1 MASTDRP
8 KPLYRRIGDELMDRV
23 RSGSYPV
30 GTDLPTEVELAKEFD
45 TTRFTIRGALH
56 HLETSRMIT
65 RRQGS
70 GSRVISDRPLDA
82 YSLAVAEDEDLLR
95 YGVETRADWKLHDRQ
110 APQLLAQ
117 RLGLES
123 RDDWLWLSNVRRA
136 GPERKK
142 IGYSNVVIRRAFA
155 AAAHD
160 FGQDQPGT
168 LFERIRD
175 DHGVRLL
182 FIDHTIEATILSP
195 RLARLLSAES
205 GSPALRIVRQF
216 VADDGPFEV
225 TETTYPA
232 DRFSYG
238 LRLHRESERGA
249 ESSELPLRPSLG

>member
-1 MASTDRP
+1 
-8 KPLYRRIGDELMDRV
+8 MDRI
-23 RSGSYPV
+23 RSGRYPV
-30 GTDLPTEVELAKEFD
+30 GSDLPTELELAREFD
-45 TTRFTIRGALH
+45 TTRFTVRGALH
-56 HLETSRMIT
+56 QLETCRMIT

-82 YSLAVAEDEDLLR
+82 YSMAIADDEDLLR
-95 YGVETRADWKLHDRQ
+95 YGVETRADWKVQERLI
-110 APQLLAQ
+110 PQPLAK
-117 RLGLES
+117 RLGLEN

-142 IGYSNVVIRRAFA
+142 IGYSDVAIRRAFA
-155 AAAHD
+155 AAARDVGHD
-160 FGQDQPGT
+160 RPGT

-175 DHGVRLL
+175 EHGVRLL
-182 FIDHTIEATILSP
+182 FVDHTIEATILSATV
-195 RLARLLSAES
+195 ARILSAEP

-238 LRLHRESERGA
+238 LRLHREAERGA
-249 ESSELPLRPSLG
+249 PTALDSQTTTTIR